1 MRRRAGACSMSE
13 HKGLPDIMIFI
24 ITLALL
30 SLGIV
35 MVFSASSV
43 TAYHELGDAYHYL
56 KRQSLW
62 AAIGLVAL
70 VICMNIDYHLWL
82 RLAGPLIVVSIVAL
96 AVVLVPG
103 IGITISGSRRWLG
116 AGPVRVQ
123 PSEFA
128 KLSVV
133 IFLAAYLSTSPDRV
147 KSVVRGVFVPL
158 ILVGM
163 CALLV
168 LREPDLGTSIGMAAT
183 AWLMLLIAG
192 GSPGWLVGLAAMT
205 APVIYLYARHDPVR
219 IRRLTSFLD
228 PWADP
233 LDSGFHIIQS
243 LLALGSGGL
252 VGTGLGLSRQKF
264 YYLPEQHTDFIFAII
279 GEELGFLGAALV
291 VFLYAIFAWRGF
303 RASLNAPDS
312 FGSLLAAGITIMVAL
327 QAAMNIA
334 VVTGSMPITG
344 ITLPLISSGGSSLVP
359 MLAGVGILLNITRR
373 AGQR

>member
-1 MRRRAGACSMSE
+1 MRRRAGVCSMSE
-13 HKGLPDIMIFI
+13 HKGLPDLMIFI
-24 ITLALL
+24 ITLSLL

-70 VICMNIDYHLWL
+70 VICMNIDYHLWA
-82 RLAGPLIVVSIVAL
+82 RLADPLIVVSVIAL
-96 AVVLVPG
+96 VVVLVPG
-103 IGITISGSRRWLG
+103 VGITISGSRRWLG
-116 AGPVRVQ
+116 VGPARVQ

-128 KLSVV
+128 KLSMV
-133 IFLAAYLSTSPDRV
+133 IFLAEYLSTSPDRV
-147 KSVVRGVFVPL
+147 KSVIRGILVPL
-158 ILVGM
+158 ILVGI
-163 CALLV
+163 CVLLV
-168 LREPDLGTSIGMAAT
+168 LREPDLGTCIGMAAV
-183 AWLMLLIAG
+183 AWLMLLTAG

-219 IRRLTSFLD
+219 MRRLTSFLD

-291 VFLYAIFAWRGF
+291 VFLYALFAWRGF
-303 RASLNAPDS
+303 RASLNSPDS

-334 VVTGSMPITG
+334 VVTGSIPITG

-359 MLAGVGILLNITRR
+359 MLAGIGILLNITRR

>member
-1 MRRRAGACSMSE
+1 MSQQ
-13 HKGLPDIMIFI
+13 KGLPDLIIFI
-24 ITLALL
+24 TTLALL

-43 TAYHELGDAYHYL
+43 TAYHELGDPYHYL

-62 AAIGLVAL
+62 AVIGLAAL
-70 VICMNIDYHLWL
+70 ALCMNVDYHVWAKF
-82 RLAGPLIVVSIVAL
+82 AGPLMVLSVIAL

-103 IGITISGSRRWLG
+103 VGINIAGSRRWLG
-116 AGPVRVQ
+116 VGPARVQ

-133 IFLAAYLSTSPDRV
+133 IFLASYLSASPGRV
-147 KSVVRGVFVPL
+147 KSVVRGVFFPL
-158 ILVGM
+158 IIVGI

-168 LREPDLGTSIGMAAT
+168 LREPDLGTSIGMAGV
-183 AWLMLLIAG
+183 AWLMLMTAG
-192 GSPGWLVGLAAMT
+192 ASSGWLFGLAALS
-205 APVIYLYARHDPVR
+205 APAVYMYARHDPVR
-219 IRRLTSFLD
+219 IRRLTSFMN

-279 GEELGFLGAALV
+279 GEELGFLGTTAV
-291 VFLYAIFAWRGF
+291 IFLYALFAWRGF

-327 QAAMNIA
+327 QAVMNIA

-359 MLAGVGILLNITRR
+359 MLAGVGILLNITRH

>member
-147 KSVVRGVFVPL
+147 KSVVRGIFVPL

-163 CALLV
+163 CAVLV

-359 MLAGVGILLNITRR
+359 MLAGVGMLLNITRR

>member
-1 MRRRAGACSMSE
+1 VRRRAGACSMSE

-219 IRRLTSFLD
+219 MRRLTSFLD

-359 MLAGVGILLNITRR
+359 MLAGVGILLNITRH

>member
-1 MRRRAGACSMSE
+1 VRRGAGACSMSE
-13 HKGLPDIMIFI
+13 HKGLPDLMIFI

-43 TAYHELGDAYHYL
+43 TAYHEQGDAYYYL

-62 AAIGLVAL
+62 AVIGLVAL
-70 VICMNIDYHLWL
+70 VICMNIDYRLWAK
-82 RLAGPLIVVSIVAL
+82 LAGPLIVVSIIAL
-96 AVVLVPG
+96 TVVLVPG
-103 IGITISGSRRWLG
+103 VGITISGSRRWLG
-116 AGPVRVQ
+116 VGPVRVQ

-133 IFLAAYLSTSPDRV
+133 IFLAAYLSASPDRV
-147 KSVVRGVFVPL
+147 KSVVRGIFVPL
-158 ILVGM
+158 ILVGI
-163 CALLV
+163 CVLLV
-168 LREPDLGTSIGMAAT
+168 LREPDLGTSIGMAAV
-183 AWLMLLIAG
+183 AWLMLLTAG
-192 GSPGWLVGLAAMT
+192 GSPGWLGGLAAMT

-219 IRRLTSFLD
+219 MRRLTSFLD

-279 GEELGFLGAALV
+279 GEELGFLGAATV
-291 VFLYAIFAWRGF
+291 VFLYALLAWRGF

-312 FGSLLAAGITIMVAL
+312 FGSLLAAGITIMVAV

-359 MLAGVGILLNITRR
+359 MLAGVGILLNITRH

>member
-1 MRRRAGACSMSE
+1 MRRGAGACSMSE
-13 HKGLPDIMIFI
+13 HKGLPDLMIFI

-43 TAYHELGDAYHYL
+43 TAYHEQGDAYYYL

-62 AAIGLVAL
+62 AVIGLVAL
-70 VICMNIDYHLWL
+70 VICMNIDYRLWAK
-82 RLAGPLIVVSIVAL
+82 LAGPLIVVSIIAL
-96 AVVLVPG
+96 TVVLVPG
-103 IGITISGSRRWLG
+103 VGITISGSRRWLG
-116 AGPVRVQ
+116 VGPVRVQ

-133 IFLAAYLSTSPDRV
+133 IFLAAYLSASPDRV
-147 KSVVRGVFVPL
+147 KSVVRGIFVPL
-158 ILVGM
+158 ILVGI
-163 CALLV
+163 CVLLV
-168 LREPDLGTSIGMAAT
+168 LREPDLGTSIGMAAV
-183 AWLMLLIAG
+183 AWLMLLTAG
-192 GSPGWLVGLAAMT
+192 GSPGWLGGLAAMT

-219 IRRLTSFLD
+219 MRRLTSFLD

-279 GEELGFLGAALV
+279 GEELGFLGAATV
-291 VFLYAIFAWRGF
+291 VFLYALLAWRGF

-312 FGSLLAAGITIMVAL
+312 FGSLLAAGITIMVAV

-359 MLAGVGILLNITRR
+359 MLAGVGILLNITRH

>member
-219 IRRLTSFLD
+219 MRRLTSFLD

>member
-133 IFLAAYLSTSPDRV
+133 ILLAAYLSTSPDRV

-219 IRRLTSFLD
+219 MRRLTSFLD

-359 MLAGVGILLNITRR
+359 MLAGVGILLNITRH

>member
-1 MRRRAGACSMSE
+1 MRRRAGVCSMSE
-13 HKGLPDIMIFI
+13 HKGLPDLMIFI

-70 VICMNIDYHLWL
+70 VICMNIDYHLWAK
-82 RLAGPLIVVSIVAL
+82 LAGPLIVLSIIAL
-96 AVVLVPG
+96 TAVLVPG

-147 KSVVRGVFVPL
+147 KSVVRGIFVPL

-163 CALLV
+163 CAVLV

-192 GSPGWLVGLAAMT
+192 GSAGWLVGLAAMT

-219 IRRLTSFLD
+219 MRRLTSFLD

-312 FGSLLAAGITIMVAL
+312 FGSLLAAGITVMVAL

>member
-1 MRRRAGACSMSE
+1 MRRRAGVCSMSE
-13 HKGLPDIMIFI
+13 HKGLPDLMIFI

-147 KSVVRGVFVPL
+147 KSVVRGIFVPL

-163 CALLV
+163 CAVLV

>member
-1 MRRRAGACSMSE
+1 MRRCAGACSMSE
-13 HKGLPDIMIFI
+13 HKGLPDLVIFI

-43 TAYHELGDAYHYL
+43 TAYHELGDAYYYL

-62 AAIGLVAL
+62 AVIGLVAL
-70 VICMNIDYHLWL
+70 VICMNIDYHLWAK
-82 RLAGPLIVVSIVAL
+82 LAGPLIVASLIAL
-96 AVVLVPG
+96 TVVLVPG

-116 AGPVRVQ
+116 VGIARVQ

-128 KLSVV
+128 KLSMV
-133 IFLAAYLSTSPDRV
+133 IFLAAYLSASPDRV
-147 KSVVRGVFVPL
+147 KSVVRGIFVPL
-158 ILVGM
+158 ILVGV

-168 LREPDLGTSIGMAAT
+168 LREPDLGTSIGMAAV
-183 AWLMLLIAG
+183 AWLMLLTAG

-219 IRRLTSFLD
+219 MRRLTSFLN

-291 VFLYAIFAWRGF
+291 VFLYALFAWRGF

-312 FGSLLAAGITIMVAL
+312 FGSLLAAGITIMVAV

-373 AGQR
+373 VGQR

>member
-1 MRRRAGACSMSE
+1 MRRIAGARSMSE

-30 SLGIV
+30 SVGVV

-70 VICMNIDYHLWL
+70 VICMNIDYHLWAK
-82 RLAGPLIVVSIVAL
+82 LAGPLIVLSIIAL
-96 AVVLVPG
+96 TAVLVPG

-147 KSVVRGVFVPL
+147 KSVVRGIFVPL

-163 CALLV
+163 CAVLV

-359 MLAGVGILLNITRR
+359 MLAGVGILLNITRH

>member
-1 MRRRAGACSMSE
+1 MRRRAGVCSMSE
-13 HKGLPDIMIFI
+13 HKGLPDLMIFI

-70 VICMNIDYHLWL
+70 VICMNIDYHLWAK
-82 RLAGPLIVVSIVAL
+82 LAGPLIVLSIIAL
-96 AVVLVPG
+96 TAVLVPG

-147 KSVVRGVFVPL
+147 KSVVRGIFVPL

-163 CALLV
+163 CAVLV

>member
-1 MRRRAGACSMSE
+1 MSE
-13 HKGLPDIMIFI
+13 HKGLPDLMIFI

-43 TAYHELGDAYHYL
+43 TAYHEQGDAYYYL

-62 AAIGLVAL
+62 AVIGLVAL
-70 VICMNIDYHLWL
+70 VICMNIDYRLWAK
-82 RLAGPLIVVSIVAL
+82 LAGPLIVVSIIAL
-96 AVVLVPG
+96 TVVLVPG
-103 IGITISGSRRWLG
+103 VGITISGSRRWLG
-116 AGPVRVQ
+116 VGPVRVQ

-133 IFLAAYLSTSPDRV
+133 IFLAAYLSASPDRV
-147 KSVVRGVFVPL
+147 KSVVRGIFVPL
-158 ILVGM
+158 ILVGI
-163 CALLV
+163 CVLLV
-168 LREPDLGTSIGMAAT
+168 LREPDLGTSIGMAAV
-183 AWLMLLIAG
+183 AWLMLLTAG
-192 GSPGWLVGLAAMT
+192 GSPGWLGGLAAMT

-219 IRRLTSFLD
+219 MRRLTSFLD

-279 GEELGFLGAALV
+279 GEELGFLGAATV
-291 VFLYAIFAWRGF
+291 VFLYALLAWRGF

-312 FGSLLAAGITIMVAL
+312 FGSLLAAGITIMVAV

-359 MLAGVGILLNITRR
+359 MLAGVGILLNITRH

>member
-1 MRRRAGACSMSE
+1 MRRRAGVCSMSE
-13 HKGLPDIMIFI
+13 HKGLPDLMIFI

-70 VICMNIDYHLWL
+70 VICMNIDYHLWAK
-82 RLAGPLIVVSIVAL
+82 LAGPLIVLSIIAL
-96 AVVLVPG
+96 TAVLVPG

-147 KSVVRGVFVPL
+147 KSVVRGIFVPL
-158 ILVGM
+158 ILVGI

-168 LREPDLGTSIGMAAT
+168 LREPDLGTTIGMAAT

-219 IRRLTSFLD
+219 MRRLTSFLD

-359 MLAGVGILLNITRR
+359 MLAGVGILLNITRH

>member
-1 MRRRAGACSMSE
+1 MRRRAGMCSMSE
-13 HKGLPDIMIFI
+13 HKGLPDLMIFI

-70 VICMNIDYHLWL
+70 VICMNIDYHLWAK
-82 RLAGPLIVVSIVAL
+82 LAGPLIVLSIIAL
-96 AVVLVPG
+96 TAVLVPG

-147 KSVVRGVFVPL
+147 KSVVRGIFVPL

-163 CALLV
+163 CAVLV

-359 MLAGVGILLNITRR
+359 MLAGVGMLLNITRR

>member
-13 HKGLPDIMIFI
+13 HKGLPDLMIFI

-219 IRRLTSFLD
+219 MRRLTSFLD

-359 MLAGVGILLNITRR
+359 MLAGVGILLNITRH

>member
-70 VICMNIDYHLWL
+70 VICMNIDYHLWAK
-82 RLAGPLIVVSIVAL
+82 LAGPLIVLSIIAL
-96 AVVLVPG
+96 TAVLVPG

-147 KSVVRGVFVPL
+147 KSVVRGIFVPL

-163 CALLV
+163 CAVLV

>member
-1 MRRRAGACSMSE
+1 MRRIAGARSMSE

-30 SLGIV
+30 SVGVV

-62 AAIGLVAL
+62 AAIGLVAM
-70 VICMNIDYHLWL
+70 VICMNIDYHLWAK
-82 RLAGPLIVVSIVAL
+82 LAGPLIVASIIAL
-96 AVVLVPG
+96 TIVLVPG
-103 IGITISGSRRWLG
+103 IGITISGSQRWLG
-116 AGPVRVQ
+116 VGPVRVQ

-133 IFLAAYLSTSPDRV
+133 IFLAAYLSASPDRV
-147 KSVVRGVFVPL
+147 KSVVRGVFIPL
-158 ILVGM
+158 ILVGL
-163 CALLV
+163 CALLI
-168 LREPDLGTSIGMAAT
+168 LREPDLGTAIGMAAV
-183 AWLMLLIAG
+183 AWLMVLTAG
-192 GSPGWLVGLAAMT
+192 GSPGWLVGLAAMA
-205 APVIYLYARHDPVR
+205 APVIYLYAKHDPVR
-219 IRRLTSFLD
+219 MRRLTSFLD

-291 VFLYAIFAWRGF
+291 VFLYALFAWRGF

>member
-13 HKGLPDIMIFI
+13 HKGLPDLMIFI

-219 IRRLTSFLD
+219 MRRLTSFLD

-359 MLAGVGILLNITRR
+359 MLAGVGILLNITRH
-373 AGQR
+373 AAQR

>member
-1 MRRRAGACSMSE
+1 MRRRAGACGMSE
-13 HKGLPDIMIFI
+13 HKGLPDLMIFI

-70 VICMNIDYHLWL
+70 VICMNIDYHLWAK
-82 RLAGPLIVVSIVAL
+82 LAGPLIVVSIIAL

-103 IGITISGSRRWLG
+103 VGITISGSRRWLG
-116 AGPVRVQ
+116 VGPARVQ

-128 KLSVV
+128 KLSAV
-133 IFLAAYLSTSPDRV
+133 IFLAAYLSSSPDRV

-158 ILVGM
+158 ILVGI
-163 CALLV
+163 CVLLV
-168 LREPDLGTSIGMAAT
+168 LREPDLGTSIGMAAA

-192 GSPGWLVGLAAMT
+192 GNPGWLVGLAAMA
-205 APVIYLYARHDPVR
+205 APAIYLYARHDPVR
-219 IRRLTSFLD
+219 VRRLTSFLD

-291 VFLYAIFAWRGF
+291 VFLYALFAWRGF

-359 MLAGVGILLNITRR
+359 MLAGIGILLNITRR

>member
-1 MRRRAGACSMSE
+1 VRRCAGACSMSE
-13 HKGLPDIMIFI
+13 HKGLPDLVIFI

-43 TAYHELGDAYHYL
+43 TAYHELGDAYYYL

-62 AAIGLVAL
+62 AVIGLVAL
-70 VICMNIDYHLWL
+70 VICMNIDYHLWAK
-82 RLAGPLIVVSIVAL
+82 LAGPLIVASLIAL
-96 AVVLVPG
+96 TVVLVPG

-116 AGPVRVQ
+116 VGIARVQ

-128 KLSVV
+128 KLSMV
-133 IFLAAYLSTSPDRV
+133 IFLAAYLSASPDRV
-147 KSVVRGVFVPL
+147 KSVVRGIFVPL
-158 ILVGM
+158 ILVGV

-168 LREPDLGTSIGMAAT
+168 LREPDLGTSIGMAAV
-183 AWLMLLIAG
+183 AWLMLLTAG

-219 IRRLTSFLD
+219 MRRLTSFLN

-291 VFLYAIFAWRGF
+291 VFLYALFAWRGF

-312 FGSLLAAGITIMVAL
+312 FGSLLAAGITIMVAV

-373 AGQR
+373 VGQR

>member
-1 MRRRAGACSMSE
+1 VRRRAGVCSMSE
-13 HKGLPDIMIFI
+13 HKGLPDLMIFI

-70 VICMNIDYHLWL
+70 VICMNIDYHLWAK
-82 RLAGPLIVVSIVAL
+82 LAGPLIVLSIIAL
-96 AVVLVPG
+96 TAVLVPG

-147 KSVVRGVFVPL
+147 KSVVRGIFVPL

-163 CALLV
+163 CAVLV

>member
-1 MRRRAGACSMSE
+1 MRRRAGVCSMSE
-13 HKGLPDIMIFI
+13 HKGLPDLMIFI

-70 VICMNIDYHLWL
+70 VICMNIDYHLWAK
-82 RLAGPLIVVSIVAL
+82 LAGPLIVLSIIAL
-96 AVVLVPG
+96 TAVLVPG

-133 IFLAAYLSTSPDRV
+133 IFLAAYLSTSPDRI
-147 KSVVRGVFVPL
+147 KSVVRGIFVPL

-163 CALLV
+163 CAVLV

-359 MLAGVGILLNITRR
+359 MLAGVGMLLNITRR

>member
-1 MRRRAGACSMSE
+1 MRRRAGVCSMSE
-13 HKGLPDIMIFI
+13 HKGLPDLMIFI

-70 VICMNIDYHLWL
+70 VICMNIDYHLWAK
-82 RLAGPLIVVSIVAL
+82 LAGPLIVLSIIAL
-96 AVVLVPG
+96 TAVLVPG

-147 KSVVRGVFVPL
+147 KSVVRGIFVPL

-163 CALLV
+163 CAVLV

-219 IRRLTSFLD
+219 MRRLTSFLD

-359 MLAGVGILLNITRR
+359 MLAGVGMLLNITRR

>member
-13 HKGLPDIMIFI
+13 HKGLPDLMIFI

-70 VICMNIDYHLWL
+70 VICMNIDYHLWA
-82 RLAGPLIVVSIVAL
+82 RLAGPLIVVSIIAL

-116 AGPVRVQ
+116 VGPARVQ

-128 KLSVV
+128 KLSMI
-133 IFLAAYLSTSPDRV
+133 IFLAAYLSASPDRV

-158 ILVGM
+158 ILVGI
-163 CALLV
+163 CVLLV
-168 LREPDLGTSIGMAAT
+168 LREPDLGTCIGMAAV

-219 IRRLTSFLD
+219 MRRLTSFLD

-291 VFLYAIFAWRGF
+291 VFLYALFAWRGF

>member
-219 IRRLTSFLD
+219 MRRLTSFLD

-359 MLAGVGILLNITRR
+359 MLAGVGILLNITRH